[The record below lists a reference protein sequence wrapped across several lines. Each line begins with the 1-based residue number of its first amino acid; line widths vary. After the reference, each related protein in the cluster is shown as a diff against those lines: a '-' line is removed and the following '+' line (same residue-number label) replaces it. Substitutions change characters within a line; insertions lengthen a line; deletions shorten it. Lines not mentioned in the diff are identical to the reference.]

1 MPYNVTVDCADAAP
15 EAASTANA
23 IKLFFIEKLQ
33 KLKNKTRQGF
43 SIFCANIFLPGQ
55 GRRRAFLAAL
65 MALERPK
72 QVHPVVFA
80 HCFGAQ

>member
-1 MPYNVTVDCADAAP
+1 M
-15 EAASTANA
+15 
-23 IKLFFIEKLQ
+23 
-33 KLKNKTRQGF
+33 KNKTRQGF